1 MTVYLI
7 RHAQSKHNAFGT
19 LLPNIDL
26 SDYGKIQAKS
36 LAGSPKLV
44 IVSPLQRAWQ
54 TLEHSNI
61 KYNHLMVSDFCR
73 EKCDGCIV
81 NHFSHEQPY
90 VETDADVAIRAKKFL
105 ELLEEQRKIHDEIYV
120 ITHALFIDHLTKI
133 GFVHNCQKILYKS

>member
-26 SDYGKIQAKS
+26 SDYGKTQAKT
-36 LAGSPKLV
+36 LTGSPKLV

-61 KYNHLMVSDFCR
+61 KYDHLMVSDLCR
-73 EKCDGCIV
+73 EKMDGNII
-81 NHFSHEQPY
+81 NHFPHEQPY
-90 VETDADVAIRAKKFL
+90 SETDEEIKTRVKQFL
-105 ELLEEQRKIHDEIYV
+105 ELLEEQRKIHSEIYV
-120 ITHALFIDHLTKI
+120 ITHAFFICNLVNI
-133 GFVHNCQKILYKS
+133 GLVYNCQKILFKT